1 MKILKTIS
9 FIILLLCCNVI
20 TNAQSAIKK
29 LPLKILYVGGATNW
43 EKEAYANAEEKA
55 KDIEDRKQSFEKM
68 LSTYFASVKVIDAKD
83 YTQASSSPYDV
94 TIMDGTPPALSE
106 RSYERDATGRVTK
119 VIPATYLTEDFDK
132 PMVFIGSLGEP
143 LGRSI
148 GAKVDWYCLCLDA
161 HAHSYRKE
169 HAIFQG
175 PFQVKLTEELRPTPN
190 EAFHYEYFL
199 GKPTPKQ
206 LPMWRVQT
214 KGYATDPNFKIGLVA
229 RPWGFEDS
237 PDAEYISSG
246 VCQKTL
252 DAVALGRHGN
262 FFHWGFAASPEFLTP
277 EAQTVLANAISYIS
291 KYKGKG
297 IIARKYL
304 DRRATKEYLKERKHY
319 ATKEA
324 YTESLKAAKDFDAQM
339 LATRKIAEEKK
350 ANNKALDPTE
360 TQSLHYT
367 TAPIQSYAD
376 FLKRYQK
383 DLFDKFGEDE
393 KAYIA
398 YYDENYDYFYSEDAN
413 YVITLDEDVKSL
425 GIPNTDPKLLEKC
438 IQLLESNQDV
448 AKAKRILARY
458 TLLNFTTPK
467 EWRSW
472 YEKNKNKIFFTQTG
486 GFYFMVDTHDKNEP
500 ANNYKSR
507 QTQDYSAI
515 KPAETSHNEP
525 VRVAAGFVELGGGK
539 KEIVVKVNIHPGY
552 HIYAHVAG
560 NDPYTKTDLNLV
572 LSKGIEAVGELQKPS
587 FKYFNENGTTIYE
600 DEIIFKQVVAVS
612 DKGEAVVK
620 FGYQCCDSQICFP
633 PIEETLIVK
642 I

>member
-1 MKILKTIS
+1 MKILKTIT
-9 FIILLLCCNVI
+9 FITLLVFCGMVA
-20 TNAQSAIKK
+20 NAQSTIKK

-55 KDIEDRKQSFEKM
+55 KDIEARKQSFGKM

-83 YTQASSSPYDV
+83 YTQASSSSYDV

-175 PFQVKLTEELRPTPN
+175 PFPVKLTEEERPTPN

-262 FFHWGFAASPEFLTP
+262 FFHWGFAASPEFLTT

-291 KYKGKG
+291 KYNGKG

-324 YTESLKAAKDFDAQM
+324 YTESLKTAKDFDTKM
-339 LATRKIAEEKK
+339 LATKKIAEEKK
-350 ANNKALDPTE
+350 ANDKELDPME
-360 TQSLHYT
+360 TQSLQYT
-367 TAPIQSYAD
+367 TAPIQTYAD

-383 DLFDKFGEDE
+383 ELFDKFGEDE

-398 YYDENYDYFYSEDAN
+398 YYDKNYDYFYSEDAN

-425 GIPNTDPKLLEKC
+425 GIPNTDQRLLEKC

-467 EWRSW
+467 EWRLW

-500 ANNYKSR
+500 ANNYKAR
-507 QTQDYSAI
+507 QERDYSSI
-515 KPAETSHNEP
+515 TPKETDHNNP
-525 VRVAAGFVELGGGK
+525 VRVAVGLIDLGNNK
-539 KEIVVKVNIHPGY
+539 KEIVVKVNIHTGY
-552 HIYAHVAG
+552 HIYANVAR
-560 NDPYTKTDLNLV
+560 NDPYIKTDLVFSLPEGV
-572 LSKGIEAVGELQKPS
+572 KAIESLQKPS
-587 FKYFNENGTTIYE
+587 FKYFSDNGTTIYE
-600 DEIIFKQVVAVS
+600 DEIIFKQVVDVS
-612 DKGEAVVK
+612 GKGNVVVK
-620 FGYQCCDSQICFP
+620 FNYQCCDSQICFP
-633 PIEETLIVK
+633 PTEETLLLKV
-642 I
+642 